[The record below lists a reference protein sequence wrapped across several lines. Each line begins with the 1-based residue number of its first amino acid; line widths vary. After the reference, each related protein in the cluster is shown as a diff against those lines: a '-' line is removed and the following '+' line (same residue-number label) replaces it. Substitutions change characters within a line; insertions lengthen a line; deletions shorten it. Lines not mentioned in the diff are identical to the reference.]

1 MAVGGSGGDE
11 IAQGDP
17 RRGCC
22 LLAVGIATTM
32 ASRNDQD
39 SGAVTVGGRTV
50 EREEEARQKWADE
63 LLDRLTP
70 VMGALAILFLLVV
83 FAESMAD
90 PESTLSDV
98 LLVAGWL
105 LWGVFVAEFLFRL
118 WVAPDTSA
126 FFRKNWWQVLF
137 LVLPF
142 LRILRLFWA
151 FRILRT
157 GRVLSSAVRSSRS
170 ARGLVGNRV
179 GWLAVISAITILGS
193 SNLLYEF
200 GVFAQYGEALHAA
213 ALAAITGE
221 PLAQPDGFAQV
232 LDVVLGVYS
241 VIVFAALAG
250 TVGAYFVTAGAER
263 HLDGPPKPRIGRVV
277 DAPEWPTSTANGG

>member
-1 MAVGGSGGDE
+1 MAMKMTSRSEQDVAEG
-11 IAQGDP
+11 IVGDP
-17 RRGCC
+17 K
-22 LLAVGIATTM
+22 LE
-32 ASRNDQD
+32 D
-39 SGAVTVGGRTV
+39 
-50 EREEEARQKWADE
+50 EEKARQLWADG

-70 VMGALAILFLLVV
+70 VMSALAILFLLVV
-83 FAESMAD
+83 FAESMAEPD
-90 PESTLSDV
+90 STLSHV
-98 LLVAGWL
+98 LVISGWL

-118 WVAPDTSA
+118 WVAPDTST

-170 ARGLVGNRV
+170 ARGLVGTRV
-179 GWLAVISAITILGS
+179 GWLAVISTIAILGS
-193 SNLLYEF
+193 SQLLYEF
-200 GVFAQYGEALHAA
+200 EVFDQYGEALHAA

-221 PLAQPDGFAQV
+221 PLGQSDGFAQV

-250 TVGAYFVTAGAER
+250 TVGAYFVTAGPEKKHDSPMALQRRGLMET
-263 HLDGPPKPRIGRVV
+263 PRAVGG
-277 DAPEWPTSTANGG
+277 STQGSP